1 MRFVMPVVVRL
12 SVAGLLAGGL
22 LGFAA
27 GCSDEAVGRSAERAA
42 VPPDNPA
49 PVIDPS
55 QLAYDPELRTIR
67 LYDLIADPKT
77 GRKGTWEV
85 WLPER
90 TVAYP
95 SGKTFQVPRGV
106 PESAVVIRAVDPPGP
121 PSPGVRL
128 TDVPRKK

>member
-1 MRFVMPVVVRL
+1 MRFVMPVVIRL

-22 LGFAA
+22 LAIGA
-27 GCSDEAVGRSAERAA
+27 GCSDEAVGRSAERA

-49 PVIDPS
+49 PVIDPK
-55 QLAYDPELRTIR
+55 QLAYDPDQRTIH

-77 GRKGTWEV
+77 GRKGTWMV

-106 PESAVVIRAVDPPGP
+106 PEDAVLIRAVDPPGP
-121 PSPGVRL
+121 PSAGIKL
-128 TDVPRKK
+128 TEVPRKK

>member
-1 MRFVMPVVVRL
+1 MPVAVRFV
-12 SVAGLLAGGL
+12 SAGLLAGGL
-22 LGFAA
+22 VLFGA
-27 GCSDEAVGRSAERAA
+27 GCSDEAVGRSAERTA

-49 PVIDPS
+49 PVIDAR
-55 QLAYDPELRTIR
+55 QLAYDPDLRTIHF
-67 LYDLIADPKT
+67 YDLIADPKT

-106 PESAVVIRAVDPPGP
+106 PETAVLIRAVDPPGP
-121 PSPGVRL
+121 PSTGVRL